1 MTKNQKCSSN
11 VAPLNTI
18 IIMIIIMMIRHSF
31 FSIVLQILIKHKK
44 IQNNINNKGIFS
56 INDNIS
62 NLLIVQTKLRA
73 THANIQG

>member
-1 MTKNQKCSSN
+1 M
-11 VAPLNTI
+11 APHYT

-31 FSIVLQILIKHKK
+31 FSIELQVLIKHKK
-44 IQNNINNKGIFS
+44 LQNNINNKGIFS